1 MESRRD
7 TQIMDKDRE
16 SKNER
21 AAGPKLSRRKFLAIC
36 AGAVVLAGG
45 GWAFSRTQLADR
57 LASHALGAAQGKPV
71 LSYLRQVIA
80 TDNAHART
88 IMWQSDVKWQDAVVE
103 YRLKGAKD
111 IAASPAER
119 ETFTDDGVTVEL
131 YTARL
136 ADLEAGEA
144 YEYRI
149 KADGQC
155 DDWHALQTDD
165 GGAFSA
171 LIFPDSQS
179 NDYTDWK
186 HLAQGAAARNEGA
199 DFFINMGDLVD
210 NGEDHRQWDA
220 WFDAVAGIIDRIPV
234 APLMG
239 NHETYNEDWKVREPV
254 AYLHEFALPAN
265 GSEEFAG
272 RYYSFDYGPAHF
284 IVLDTQTDEAADFHQ
299 GLLETQQAWFR
310 EDVRKTDKKWKI
322 VLMHKDPLQY
332 RIANRPERQEGF
344 SDEGRAWM
352 PLFDEAGIDVVFS
365 AHLHTYRNRG
375 HIKNFERDASG
386 PLYILTGV
394 AGNVRYP
401 GLWVDHALDKT
412 VAPQPETDNY
422 LTLCVKDAGVE
433 IACFLP
439 DGTEIDRETL
449 QK

>member
-1 MESRRD
+1 MSS
-7 TQIMDKDRE
+7 DKDRTQ
-16 SKNER
+16 NEVKQS
-21 AAGPKLSRRKFLAIC
+21 GKISRRKFLAIC
-36 AGAVVLAGG
+36 AGAIVLAGG
-45 GWAFSRTQLADR
+45 GWALSRNELANR
-57 LASHALGAAQGKPV
+57 LAGKAMGAAQGKLP
-71 LSYLRQVIA
+71 LDYLRQIIA
-80 TDNAHART
+80 TDNEHART
-88 IMWQSDVKWQDAVVE
+88 IMWQSDSAMRDPAVE
-103 YRLKGAKD
+103 YRLQGGDK
-111 IAASPAER
+111 ISTAEPKQ

-131 YTARL
+131 YTAAL
-136 ADLEAGEA
+136 CGLEAGKNYDE
-144 YEYRI
+144 
-149 KADGQC
+149 
-155 DDWHALQTDD
+155 WHSLQTDD
-165 GGAFSA
+165 GGDFSA

-186 HLAQGAAARNEGA
+186 NLAQNAAKRNEDA
-199 DFFINMGDLVD
+199 DFFVNMGDLVD

-254 AYLHEFALPAN
+254 AYLKEFALPDN
-265 GSEEFAG
+265 GSEEFAR
-272 RYYSFDYGPAHF
+272 RYYSFDYGEAHF

-310 EDVRKTDKKWKI
+310 EDVKKSDKKWKI

-332 RIANRPERQEGF
+332 RFTRNTERKEGF

-352 PLFDEAGIDVVFS
+352 PLFDETGIDVVFS

-375 HIKNFERDASG
+375 HIKNFQRDAGG

-401 GLWVDHALDKT
+401 GLWVDHALDKV

-422 LTLCVKDAGVE
+422 LTLHVTKDKVD

-439 DGTEIDRETL
+439 DGTEIDREDLT
-449 QK
+449 K

>member
-1 MESRRD
+1 
-7 TQIMDKDRE
+7 
-16 SKNER
+16 
-21 AAGPKLSRRKFLAIC
+21 
-36 AGAVVLAGG
+36 
-45 GWAFSRTQLADR
+45 
-57 LASHALGAAQGKPV
+57 
-71 LSYLRQVIA
+71 
-80 TDNAHART
+80 
-88 IMWQSDVKWQDAVVE
+88 
-103 YRLKGAKD
+103 
-111 IAASPAER
+111 
-119 ETFTDDGVTVEL
+119 
-131 YTARL
+131 
-136 ADLEAGEA
+136 
-144 YEYRI
+144 
-149 KADGQC
+149 
-155 DDWHALQTDD
+155 
-165 GGAFSA
+165 
-171 LIFPDSQS
+171 
-179 NDYTDWK
+179 
-186 HLAQGAAARNEGA
+186 
-199 DFFINMGDLVD
+199 MGDLVD

-284 IVLDTQTDEAADFHQ
+284 IVLDTQTDEASDFHQ

-375 HIKNFERDASG
+375 HIKNFERDTSG

-401 GLWVDHALDKT
+401 GLWVDHALDKV

-439 DGTEIDRETL
+439 DGTEIDHETL

>member
-1 MESRRD
+1 
-7 TQIMDKDRE
+7 MDKDRE

-71 LSYLRQVIA
+71 LRYLRQIIA
-80 TDNAHART
+80 ADNAHART

-119 ETFTDDGVTVEL
+119 ETFTDDGVTVEF
-131 YTARL
+131 YTVRL
-136 ADLEAGEA
+136 ADLKAGEP

-234 APLMG
+234 ATVMG
-239 NHETYNEDWKVREPV
+239 NSARM
-254 AYLHEFALPAN
+254 
-265 GSEEFAG
+265 SERPTRSG
-272 RYYSFDYGPAHF
+272 RS
-284 IVLDTQTDEAADFHQ
+284 
-299 GLLETQQAWFR
+299 
-310 EDVRKTDKKWKI
+310 
-322 VLMHKDPLQY
+322 
-332 RIANRPERQEGF
+332 
-344 SDEGRAWM
+344 
-352 PLFDEAGIDVVFS
+352 
-365 AHLHTYRNRG
+365 
-375 HIKNFERDASG
+375 
-386 PLYILTGV
+386 
-394 AGNVRYP
+394 
-401 GLWVDHALDKT
+401 
-412 VAPQPETDNY
+412 
-422 LTLCVKDAGVE
+422 C
-433 IACFLP
+433 
-439 DGTEIDRETL
+439 
-449 QK
+449 

>member
-1 MESRRD
+1 MRYSYASPASR
-7 TQIMDKDRE
+7 
-16 SKNER
+16 S
-21 AAGPKLSRRKFLAIC
+21 
-36 AGAVVLAGG
+36 
-45 GWAFSRTQLADR
+45 
-57 LASHALGAAQGKPV
+57 
-71 LSYLRQVIA
+71 
-80 TDNAHART
+80 
-88 IMWQSDVKWQDAVVE
+88 
-103 YRLKGAKD
+103 
-111 IAASPAER
+111 ASPAER
-119 ETFTDDGVTVEL
+119 DTLSADGVTVEL

-186 HLAQGAAARNEGA
+186 HLAQDAAARNEGA

-239 NHETYNEDWKVREPV
+239 NHESYNEDWKVREPV

-284 IVLDTQTDEAADFHQ
+284 IVLDTQTDEAADFHH
-299 GLLETQQAWFR
+299 GLLEAQQAWFR
-310 EDVRKTDKKWKI
+310 EDVKKTDKKWKI

-352 PLFDEAGIDVVFS
+352 PLFDEAGIDIVFS

-422 LTLCVKDAGVE
+422 LTLCVKNAGVE

-439 DGTEIDRETL
+439 DGTEIDHETL

>member
-1 MESRRD
+1 
-7 TQIMDKDRE
+7 MDKDYGRQDHGRQERE
-16 SKNER
+16 AQGRKM
-21 AAGPKLSRRKFLAIC
+21 SRRRFLAIC

-45 GWAFSRTQLADR
+45 GWALSRTELAGR
-57 LASHALGAAQGKPV
+57 LAKHALGAAQGRPV
-71 LSYLRQVIA
+71 LRDLRQVIA
-80 TDNAHART
+80 SDNAHERT
-88 IMWQSDVKWQDAVVE
+88 IMWQADVKWTDAVVE
-103 YRLKGAKD
+103 YRRKGAKA
-111 IAASPAER
+111 IESSPAAR
-119 ETFTDDGVTVEL
+119 ESFTDDGVTVEL

-136 ADLEAGEA
+136 CGLEAGQS
-144 YEYRI
+144 YEYCIR
-149 KADGQC
+149 ADGQC

-186 HLAQGAAARNEGA
+186 HLAQGAAERNEGA

-210 NGEDHRQWDA
+210 NGEDHRQWEA

-265 GSEEFAG
+265 GSDAFAG

-284 IVLDTQTDEAADFHQ
+284 IVLDTQTEEAADFHQ
-299 GLLETQQAWFR
+299 GLLEAQQAWFR
-310 EDVRKTDKKWKI
+310 EDVRQSDKKWKI

-332 RIANRPERQEGF
+332 RITNRPDRKEGF

-352 PLFDEAGIDVVFS
+352 PLFDAAGIDVVFS

-375 HIKNFERDASG
+375 HIKNFARDTGG

-401 GLWVDHALDKT
+401 GLWVDHALDK
-412 VAPQPETDNY
+412 VIAPQPETDNY
-422 LTLCVKDAGVE
+422 LTLCVKEASVE

-449 QK
+449 RK

>member
-1 MESRRD
+1 MESRKD

-21 AAGPKLSRRKFLAIC
+21 TAGPKLSRRKFLAIC
-36 AGAVVLAGG
+36 AGVVVLAGG

-71 LSYLRQVIA
+71 LQYLRQIIA
-80 TDNAHART
+80 ADNAHART

-136 ADLEAGEA
+136 ADLKAGEL

-186 HLAQGAAARNEGA
+186 HLAQEVAARNEGA

-332 RIANRPERQEGF
+332 RIANRLERQEGF

>member
-1 MESRRD
+1 
-7 TQIMDKDRE
+7 MDKDHGRQDHDRQERE
-16 SKNER
+16 AQGR
-21 AAGPKLSRRKFLAIC
+21 TMSRRRFLAIC

-45 GWAFSRTQLADR
+45 GWVLSRTDLAER
-57 LASHALGAAQGKPV
+57 LAKHALGAAHGRPV
-71 LSYLRQVIA
+71 LRDLRQVIA
-80 TDNAHART
+80 SDNAHART
-88 IMWQSDVKWQDAVVE
+88 IMWQSDVKWSDAVVE
-103 YRLKGAKD
+103 YRRKGEKD
-111 IAASPAER
+111 VESSPAAR
-119 ETFTDDGVTVEL
+119 ESFTDDGVTVEL

-136 ADLEAGEA
+136 CGLEAGQP

-186 HLAQGAAARNEGA
+186 HLAQGAAEHNEGA

-210 NGEDHRQWDA
+210 NGEDHRQWEA
-220 WFDAVAGIIDRIPV
+220 WFDAVAGII
-234 APLMG
+234 A
-239 NHETYNEDWKVREPV
+239 
-254 AYLHEFALPAN
+254 
-265 GSEEFAG
+265 
-272 RYYSFDYGPAHF
+272 
-284 IVLDTQTDEAADFHQ
+284 LDTQTEEAADFHQ
-299 GLLETQQAWFR
+299 GLLEAQQAWFR
-310 EDVRKTDKKWKI
+310 EDVKKTDKTWKI

-332 RIANRPERQEGF
+332 RITNRPDRKEGF
-344 SDEGRAWM
+344 SDERRAWM

-375 HIKNFERDASG
+375 HIKNFQRDASG

-401 GLWVDHALDKT
+401 GLWVDHALDK
-412 VAPQPETDNY
+412 VIAPQPETDNY
-422 LTLCVKDAGVE
+422 LTLCVKDASVE

-449 QK
+449 RK

>member
-1 MESRRD
+1 
-7 TQIMDKDRE
+7 MDKDKFTQE
-16 SKNER
+16 KKEKS
-21 AAGPKLSRRKFLAIC
+21 GPKMSRRKFLAIC
-36 AGAVVLAGG
+36 AGAIVLAGG
-45 GWAFSRTQLADR
+45 GWALSRNELANR
-57 LASHALGAAQGKPV
+57 LAGRAMGAAQGKLPIDYV
-71 LSYLRQVIA
+71 RQVIA
-80 TDNAHART
+80 ADNEHART
-88 IMWQSDVKWQDAVVE
+88 IMWQSDSAMREPAVE
-103 YRLKGAKD
+103 YRLQGDEKVSSVKAKQ
-111 IAASPAER
+111 

-131 YTARL
+131 YTAGL
-136 ADLEAGEA
+136 CGLEAGQK

-149 KADGQC
+149 KADGEA
-155 DDWHALQTDD
+155 DDWHSLQTDD
-165 GGAFSA
+165 GGDFSA

-179 NDYTDWK
+179 NDYSDWK
-186 HLAQGAAARNEGA
+186 HLAQDAAKRNEDA

-254 AYLHEFALPAN
+254 AYLKEFALPQN
-265 GSEEFAG
+265 GSEEFAR
-272 RYYSFDYGPAHF
+272 RYYSFDYGEVHF

-310 EDVRKTDKKWKI
+310 EDVKKTDKKWKI

-352 PLFDEAGIDVVFS
+352 PLFDEAGIDIVFS

-375 HIKNFERDASG
+375 HIKNFQRDESG

-401 GLWVDHALDKT
+401 GLWVDHALDKV

-422 LTLCVKDAGVE
+422 LTLAVKNSIAE
-433 IACFLP
+433 IACYLP
-439 DGTEIDRETL
+439 DGTEIDHETL
-449 QK
+449 KK

>member
-1 MESRRD
+1 MDRD
-7 TQIMDKDRE
+7 DKDRNNKRE
-16 SKNER
+16 QV
-21 AAGPKLSRRKFLAIC
+21 AGPKISRRKFLAIC

-45 GWAFSRTQLADR
+45 WGFSRTKLADR

-80 TDNAHART
+80 ADNAHART
-88 IMWQSDVKWQDAVVE
+88 IMWQSDVKWSNVVVE
-103 YRLKGAKD
+103 YRRKGERD
-111 IAASPAER
+111 VESSPAER
-119 ETFTDDGVTVEL
+119 ESFTDDGVTVEL

-136 ADLEAGEA
+136 CQLEPGQS

-149 KADGQC
+149 KADGQR
-155 DDWHALQTDD
+155 DDWHTLQTDD

-171 LIFPDSQS
+171 LLFPDSQS

-210 NGEDHRQWDA
+210 NGEDHRQWEA
-220 WFDAVAGIIDRIPV
+220 WFDAVAGIVDRIPV
-234 APLMG
+234 ATVMG

-265 GSEEFAG
+265 GSEEFAR

-299 GLLETQQAWFR
+299 GLLEAQQAWFR
-310 EDVRKTDKKWKI
+310 EDVRQSDKKWKI

-352 PLFDEAGIDVVFS
+352 PLFDEAGIDIVFS

-375 HIKNFERDASG
+375 HIKNFQRAASG

-401 GLWVDHALDKT
+401 GLWTDHALDKV

-422 LTLCVKDAGVE
+422 LTLAVSEDRAE